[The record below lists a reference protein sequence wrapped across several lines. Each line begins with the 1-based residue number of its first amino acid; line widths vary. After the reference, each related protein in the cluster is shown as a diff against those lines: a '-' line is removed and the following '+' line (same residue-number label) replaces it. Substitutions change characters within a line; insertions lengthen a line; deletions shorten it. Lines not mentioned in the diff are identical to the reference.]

1 MAEKKRISAMIVDD
15 EDLARERIREMLR
28 NDREIEIVGECSNG
42 IEALAALSRLRPG
55 ILFLDIQ
62 MPGMDGF
69 GVLKKLEVNQMPLVI
84 FVTAYDEYAIKAFE
98 FHACDYL
105 LKPFKRKRFE
115 EALAWAKAEL
125 LNRSSTEWARRT
137 CLLLE
142 SINAKPRYLDRLSVK
157 DRGKVFFVH
166 VNEIDW
172 IEADDNYV
180 RIHAGKASHLIRGT
194 IRSIEKELDPK
205 RFIRIHRGAIINVDR
220 IKELHQWFGR
230 DYRVVLQ
237 NGTVL
242 PLGRSY
248 RQQLRSLLGSAF

>member
-1 MAEKKRISAMIVDD
+1 MPEAKPISVMIVDD
-15 EDLARERIREMLR
+15 EELARERIRELLR
-28 NDREIEIVGECSNG
+28 HDPGIEIVAECSNG
-42 IEALAALSRLRPG
+42 IEALTALSRFHPG

-69 GVLKKLEVNQMPLVI
+69 GVLNKLEVNQMPLVI

-115 EALAWAKAEL
+115 ETLAWAKSEL
-125 LNRSSTEWARRT
+125 LHRDKTEWARRT

-142 SINAKPRYLDRLSVK
+142 SINAKPRYLDRLTVK
-157 DRGKVFFVH
+157 DRGKVLFVNAGE
-166 VNEIDW
+166 VDW

-180 RIHAGKASHLIRGT
+180 KIHTGKASYLIRGT
-194 IRSIEKELDPK
+194 IRSIQKDLNPEH
-205 RFIRIHRGAIINVDR
+205 FIRIHRGAIINVDR

-248 RQQLRSLLGSAF
+248 REELRLLLGPAF